1 MSNLLKQKSNSKQK
15 TQLNLLSEILL
26 VKLKLSAMKHS
37 LSFILL
43 LFIFG
48 CADDNIL
55 NSGNDIEQ
63 LKSASGNS
71 FPEVLS
77 LPNGLQ
83 PEGIAIGSTHTFYVG
98 SLVSGQIFKGDLQT
112 GDGEVLI
119 TPPMPMQ
126 ALGLAVDER
135 SNYLYVAGG
144 FTGTGSVYN
153 CTTGE
158 HIQTFAFAVPGT
170 ALINDVTLTKD
181 AAYFTNSISPLLYKI
196 PLGKNGQLPDPSLV
210 ITLPLIGFSM
220 TPNLNIPNLGAFSN
234 GIDAIPSG
242 KTLIL
247 ANTDRGELYS
257 VNPNTGESSVIDL
270 GGALLPFADGILLEG
285 KTLYVVQNMLNQV
298 TVIELTND
306 LFSGSI
312 VKTIQD
318 SKFGVPTTIDKFGN
332 FLYAVNAHFDLA
344 PPTGLFPNVEFEVV
358 KVEK

>member
-1 MSNLLKQKSNSKQK
+1 
-15 TQLNLLSEILL
+15 
-26 VKLKLSAMKHS
+26 MKHS
-37 LSFILL
+37 LLFILL

-63 LKSASGNS
+63 LKSASVNS

-83 PEGIAIGSTHTFYVG
+83 PEGIAIGPSHNFYVG
-98 SLVSGQIFKGDLQT
+98 SLVSGQIFKGDLRT

-119 TPPMPMQ
+119 TPAMPMQ

-153 CTTGE
+153 CVTGE
-158 HIQTFAFAVPGT
+158 HIQTFVFAVPGT
-170 ALINDVTLTKD
+170 ALINDVIVTKD
-181 AAYFTNSISPLLYKI
+181 AAFFTNSIGQVLYKI
-196 PLGKNGQLPDPSLV
+196 PLGKNGQLPDPSQV
-210 ITLPLIGFSM
+210 IALPLIGFSM
-220 TPNLNIPNLGAFSN
+220 TPNPNIPNLGAFSN
-234 GIDAIPSG
+234 GIDATPSG

-285 KTLYVVQNMLNQV
+285 KILYVVQNMMNQI
-298 TVIELTND
+298 TVISLNRD
-306 LFSGSI
+306 FLSGSI
-312 VKTIQD
+312 VKTIQ
-318 SKFGVPTTIDKFGN
+318 SPNFGVPTTIDKFGN
-332 FLYAVNAHFDLA
+332 CLYAVNAHFDIA
-344 PPTGLFPNVEFEVV
+344 PPTSLFPDVEFEVV
-358 KVEK
+358 KVKK